1 MAEPTSMQL
10 GVGIALAVSGT
21 SARSAAI
28 GTANSAQPGGY
39 TICRLVS
46 TVDVWFKIVADPNND
61 IVAVVATAPNSLLPA
76 NSPECFDVPFGYKIA
91 AIAGGAGYLSIT
103 PLSKT

>member
-10 GVGIALAVSGT
+10 GTGIVVAVSGT
-21 SARSAAI
+21 SAKSAAI
-28 GTANSAQPGGY
+28 GTANPAQPGGY

-46 TVDVWFKIVADPNND
+46 TVDVWFKIVADPNNN
-61 IVAVVATAPNSLLPA
+61 IVAVVATAPNALLPA

-91 AIAGGAGYLSIT
+91 AIAGSAGSLSIT
-103 PLSKT
+103 PLSKA